1 MVGPE
6 RLLPDRQGAL
16 VERFGLSVAA
26 LGLGQEGQ
34 VIEGVSRRVR
44 RCRTGLCLRAT
55 DPVGDGVIH
64 GLAWKLRALGYSGV
78 ARVRGLG
85 GCVDLGQ
92 VASPSEQLHL
102 PSLEVI
108 QSAVPQA

>member
-1 MVGPE
+1 MLPKRKGDPQAAFEGLRE
-6 RLLPDRQGAL
+6 RGCSD
-16 VERFGLSVAA
+16 
-26 LGLGQEGQ
+26 
-34 VIEGVSRRVR
+34 
-44 RCRTGLCLRAT
+44 
-55 DPVGDGVIH
+55 
-64 GLAWKLRALGYSGV
+64 V

-108 QSAVPQA
+108 QSPIPQA